1 MDSLR
6 FHWILANFIKV
17 NIEFNP
23 VIGHD
28 NEVDQLRNLVFD
40 FMRCKALCDNDPAT
54 RDATQTYNDEVTER
68 DWITR

>member
-1 MDSLR
+1 M
-6 FHWILANFIKV
+6 
-17 NIEFNP
+17 
-23 VIGHD
+23 IGHD